1 MILFYDDWDYYPSAT
16 IHKETTNTS
25 FIELAKLYRD
35 MGIKNNAF
43 HLALINP
50 HLRYVDPFS
59 PDLDQDTIDRIV
71 VECKINPWYF
81 MREVL
86 RAPARGGT
94 KSIPVRAN
102 RSNVALWWLFLN
114 HCTVYLIQPRQTGK
128 SFNTDGLMT
137 WLLGV
142 RCDNTAATLLTK
154 DDALRRKNIDRIK
167 DIFSDLPWYLD
178 MRGRNDSNNG
188 EEVTIRRKGN
198 TYSTI
203 VGQQS
208 PKAALKAARGF
219 TTGIVHI
226 DEGPFIPNIGTM
238 IPAALPAMTAA
249 IEGAMEAGAP
259 YGIIYTTTAGRRDD
273 PDGKFVYQM
282 VQESM
287 VLDERKL
294 FDCKDQKEMEQV
306 VRSHSRPD
314 RSMYKNGV
322 YQVNCT
328 FSHRQLGLTDEWLL
342 EAMERTKSVGD
353 DANRDYFN
361 IWTAGNEKSPL
372 SVQDAEAIALHKQ
385 EDVKEEIYAEGCT
398 LRWYIDEEERSY
410 YLQKNSCILGLDTSD
425 ASGSDDIGL
434 VIVDVKSLKVIAA
447 GTYNN
452 LNLFSFC
459 KYILQ
464 LLIDNPKLV
473 FIPEAKSSGVAIIN
487 YLLVTLPSYGINPFT
502 RIFNKIVQEKNDSE
516 IGRDNYK
523 EVMRDGKKEIICNKY
538 KKSFGYA
545 TSASGQYSRDSL
557 YGQCFRE
564 AISRCKEKIK
574 DPVLSDQLLRLVI
587 KNGRI
592 DHDEYGHDDMVISWL
607 LCMWMITNGKNL
619 EAYDIDSH
627 ELMSKT
633 NEKPIET
640 VHDYMDYL
648 ESKEQEDLRKRM
660 IELYSE
666 LESTTD
672 YYLTM
677 KLENELRALDNK
689 LVGIDRNVF
698 SISQLIEKAREK
710 RKARRMNSLISN
722 TVEVSVPRYNYNNP
736 IGY

>member
-50 HLRYVDPFS
+50 ELRYVNPFD
-59 PDLDQDTIDRIV
+59 PDLDERTISMIT

-81 MREVL
+81 MREIL

-94 KSIPVRAN
+94 SAIPVRAN
-102 RSNVALWWLFLN
+102 RSNIALWWLFLN
-114 HCTVYLIQPRQTGK
+114 HCTTFLIQPRQTGK

-137 WLLGV
+137 WLLNV
-142 RCDNTAATLLTK
+142 RCDNTSVTLLTK

-167 DIFSDLPWYLD
+167 DIFSDLPPYLD

-188 EEVTIRRKGN
+188 EEVTIKGKGN

-203 VGQQS
+203 VGQSS

-226 DEGPFIPNIGTM
+226 DEGPFIPNIGIM

-273 PDGKFVYQM
+273 PDGKFVYKM
-282 VQESM
+282 VMESM

-306 VRSHSRPD
+306 VRNHSNPD
-314 RSMYKNGV
+314 RSLYRNGV

-328 FSHRQLGLTDEWLL
+328 FSHRQLGYTDEWLL

-372 SVQDAEAIALHKQ
+372 SVQDAEAISKGRKD
-385 EDVKEEIYAEGCT
+385 DVEEVLYAEGCS
-398 LRWYIDEEERSY
+398 LRWYIAEELRDTY
-410 YLQKNSCILGLDTSD
+410 MQNNSCVLGLDTSD

-434 VIVDVKSLKVIAA
+434 VIIDVKSLQVIAA
-447 GTYNN
+447 ANYNN
-452 LNLFSFC
+452 LNLFNFG

-464 LLIDNPKLV
+464 LLVDNPKLI
-473 FIPEAKSSGVAIIN
+473 FIPEAKSSGIAILN
-487 YLLVTLPSYGINPFT
+487 YLLITLPSYGINPFK
-502 RIFNKIVQEKNDSE
+502 RIFNRIVQEKDDSE
-516 IGRDNYK
+516 VGQENYR
-523 EVMRDGKKEIICNKY
+523 EVMRDGKRELVCNKY

-545 TSASGQYSRDSL
+545 TSGTGQYSRDSL
-557 YGQCFRE
+557 YGQCFRT
-564 AISRCKEKIK
+564 AIANCKDKIF
-574 DPVLSDQLLRLVI
+574 DPILSNQLLRLII

-592 DHDEYGHDDMVISWL
+592 DHDEYSHDDMVIAWL
-607 LCMWMITNGKNL
+607 LAQWLVTNGKNL
-619 EAYDIDSH
+619 SAYDI
-627 ELMSKT
+627 EVEEVMSKVKT
-633 NEKPIET
+633 REINN
-640 VHDYMDYL
+640 VSDYKEYL
-648 ESKEQEDLRKRM
+648 DDKKQEEIRKKM
-660 IELYSE
+660 IDLYSE
-666 LESTTD
+666 LENTKD
-672 YYLTM
+672 YYM
-677 KLENELRALDNK
+677 IIRLERELRALDSK
-689 LVGIDRNVF
+689 LVNVDRNLF
-698 SISQLIEKAREK
+698 NIDGLLAQAREK
-710 RKARRMNSLISN
+710 RKSKRMDAAIGHM
-722 TVEVSVPRYNYNNP
+722 YNVDNNLP
-736 IGY
+736 YMNQVN